1 MRDTTRLQDL
11 SPVEQDWIDAYV
23 DGTIEPEA
31 FEALQNQML
40 EKPTLRAVMRRY
52 LALDN
57 SLQNEGEASLESLS
71 QTGGNAWLE
80 AQSASDSPTGLSP
93 QPRKIATFLLPV
105 AFAASLAFFLGLGL
119 IYWQTESGNR
129 SPHGIAGS
137 GNSESLAEGFA
148 VIGKLFDVE
157 WKDPGVVHREG
168 DTLGSE
174 VIRLASG
181 TAEIQFFSGATMT
194 IEGPAEIS
202 VQSAWEASCKEG
214 SVRMQVPPAA
224 RGFKLQAPST
234 EIVDLG
240 TEFGLIVRDGK
251 GHVEVLDG
259 EIALTHQNEDE
270 KILIKGNALNLPEN
284 GTTLPAKSGETAF
297 PDVTRFGSRA
307 KEELRADFDQWQK
320 HRERLSWD
328 KRIIAYYV
336 FDRNP
341 GNTLIPNLTVP
352 RNPEFDGS
360 IVMAEPVDGRW
371 PGFKSALEFHRP
383 GSRVRVNIPG
393 EFSAFTFA
401 CWVRIDSLDRQ
412 YNALFMGDG
421 YETGE
426 PHWQIR
432 NDGSMMLS
440 VMVDDTK
447 PNPGAPNDAGFHRV
461 YYSPPMWDL
470 SMSGQWL
477 HLASVFDPTGRT
489 VSHYVN
495 GREISSQEI
504 EDRFL
509 IQTLR
514 IGNAEIGNWGLPFR
528 QDPWFA
534 IRNLNG
540 RMDELAIFRAA
551 LSPEEIADL
560 FETSR
565 AGRKP

>member
-1 MRDTTRLQDL
+1 
-11 SPVEQDWIDAYV
+11 
-23 DGTIEPEA
+23 
-31 FEALQNQML
+31 
-40 EKPTLRAVMRRY
+40 
-52 LALDN
+52 
-57 SLQNEGEASLESLS
+57 
-71 QTGGNAWLE
+71 
-80 AQSASDSPTGLSP
+80 
-93 QPRKIATFLLPV
+93 
-105 AFAASLAFFLGLGL
+105 
-119 IYWQTESGNR
+119 
-129 SPHGIAGS
+129 
-137 GNSESLAEGFA
+137 
-148 VIGKLFDVE
+148 
-157 WKDPGVVHREG
+157 
-168 DTLGSE
+168 
-174 VIRLASG
+174 
-181 TAEIQFFSGATMT
+181 
-194 IEGPAEIS
+194 
-202 VQSAWEASCKEG
+202 
-214 SVRMQVPPAA
+214 
-224 RGFKLQAPST
+224 
-234 EIVDLG
+234 
-240 TEFGLIVRDGK
+240 
-251 GHVEVLDG
+251 
-259 EIALTHQNEDE
+259 
-270 KILIKGNALNLPEN
+270 
-284 GTTLPAKSGETAF
+284 
-297 PDVTRFGSRA
+297 
-307 KEELRADFDQWQK
+307 
-320 HRERLSWD
+320 
-328 KRIIAYYV
+328 
-336 FDRNP
+336 
-341 GNTLIPNLTVP
+341 
-352 RNPEFDGS
+352 
-360 IVMAEPVDGRW
+360 MAEPVDGRW